1 MKLTPAKWL
10 LCFIPAVLAG
20 CASMSPSECAT
31 ADWRQRGEQDGRQG
45 NEDRSA
51 SYFEAC
57 SKAGIGV
64 DVTTYRSG
72 RALGL
77 QSYCRLGNAITEGL
91 AGRPYG
97 DVCPQPTDQSFRSIH
112 VVAFRVQETQ
122 KNVSRLR
129 DKQDRLQAELV
140 SDKTANDRKVTL
152 RDLLN
157 RSDRQ
162 LRDARN
168 AQFAAEQQFNAMSD
182 DMRRRGIN

>member
-97 DVCPQPTDQSFRSIH
+97 DVCPQPTDQSFKSIH
-112 VVAFRVQETQ
+112 AVAFRVQETQ

-129 DKQDRLQAELV
+129 YEQDRLQAELV

>member
-1 MKLTPAKWL
+1 MKITSAKWL
-10 LCFIPAVLAG
+10 LCFLPILLAG

-45 NEDRSA
+45 EEDRSA
-51 SYFEAC
+51 SYHEAC
-57 SKAGIGV
+57 SKAGIRV
-64 DVTTYRSG
+64 DVATYRAG
-72 RALGL
+72 RTLGL

-91 AGRPYG
+91 AGKPYDG
-97 DVCPQPTDQSFRSIH
+97 VCPQPTDQSFRSIH
-112 VVAFRVQETQ
+112 AIAFRVQEATQ
-122 KNVSRLR
+122 NVSRLR
-129 DKQDRLQAELV
+129 NEQDRLQAELT

-168 AQFAAEQQFNAMSD
+168 AQFAAEQQFNAMSE
-182 DMRRRGIN
+182 DMRRRGIQ